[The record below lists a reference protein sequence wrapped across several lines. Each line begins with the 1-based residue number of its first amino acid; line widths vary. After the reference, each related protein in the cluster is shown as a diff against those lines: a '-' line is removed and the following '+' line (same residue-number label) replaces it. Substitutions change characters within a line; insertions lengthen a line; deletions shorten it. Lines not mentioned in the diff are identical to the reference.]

1 MRRKEGRKEE
11 RRETWEVVQYG
22 GPISKARH
30 ALAHGARAHS
40 RTTGQ
45 TPFMSSDLGM
55 VLETLERESVISVPE
70 FSSQVSK

>member
-1 MRRKEGRKEE
+1 MEDRFQRLG
-11 RRETWEVVQYG
+11 TH
-22 GPISKARH
+22 SHMAR
-30 ALAHGARAHS
+30 ARAHS

-55 VLETLERESVISVPE
+55 VLETLERESVISVSE